1 MPDDSTF
8 AASSVDQVRELSAMS
23 AEHVARLRDQLAEA
37 EARLQFWS
45 ELAGFTEKDW
55 PIHVCQ
61 LVEADADLLR
71 RMRAEGDQAVPL
83 LETLYRDAKDRS
95 RRNIAAF
102 PAHMERAA
110 KAAGLPLNMEQSRH
124 PEYYFHGR
132 YFKLRVDDSKR
143 RARLSTSEGD
153 LGAAIPADVGAVLEK
168 VASEERRVFGRKVV
182 ARPFMAVLRK
192 AYMAEVKAAGESVG
206 ASIPIRRVMKRLQ
219 RAQRGF
225 RRDEFLADLG
235 RLVHEDRTAIDGYVM
250 DLQQIKSPSEG
261 VLLPGLED
269 RGYVGYIIFR
279 KG

>member
-8 AASSVDQVRELSAMS
+8 DSSSIARVREFSAVN
-23 AEHVARLRDQLAEA
+23 AEQVARLHDQLAEA
-37 EARLQFWS
+37 EARTEFWT
-45 ELAGFTEKDW
+45 ELAVFTEKDW
-55 PIHVCQ
+55 PMHVCQ
-61 LVEADADLLR
+61 LVETDADLLK
-71 RMRAEGDQAVPL
+71 RMRAEDDQAVPL
-83 LETLYRDAKDRS
+83 LETLYRDAKERS
-95 RRNIAAF
+95 RRNMAAF
-102 PAHMERAA
+102 PAQIERGA

-132 YFKLRVDDSKR
+132 YFKLRVDDAKG
-143 RARLSTSEGD
+143 RAKLSTSEGD

-168 VASEERRVFGRKVV
+168 LAAEERRVFDRRVV

-192 AYMAEVKAAGESVG
+192 AYMAEVKAAGESAG

-219 RAQRGF
+219 RSVKGF

-235 RLVHEDRTAIDGYVM
+235 RLVPEARTAIDGYAM